1 LIIDMGKLMLTYIVT
16 WQSEYWK
23 LAHLVPYTREE
34 VSFFVDSIGDQCR
47 LLFLLTTKNM
57 NWDSDYRH

>member
-1 LIIDMGKLMLTYIVT
+1 MLTYIVT